1 MLCNH
6 LRTISPTFSPELR
19 ELNDESDFESLLNPN
34 GLISICGFGSLLSET
49 SARST
54 FPELINFRVGR
65 LVGFRRV
72 FSVVG
77 PIFFARGI
85 ANTKTHFKTFQEISG
100 ATVEPCEGETI
111 IVSVFEIRKSEIPA
125 FIERERE
132 YRFLAVMPETLDGKP
147 LTSSTTPAVLCASYS
162 DEEFFQNRCNGKEI
176 YFQQYGEYEIHKIWR
191 DDILPC
197 RVYLRHCL
205 MAAKTLGDEAYDNF
219 LDHSF
224 LGDRKT
230 TIQNY
235 LETSGF
241 DIMEEEPPE
250 SLKARYGGCF
260 QLGTKTM

>member
-1 MLCNH
+1 M
-6 LRTISPTFSPELR
+6 SPTSKASSIPTVLSLSVASAPSSLRQVLGVHSRNLSISELGDWSVSGECSR
-19 ELNDESDFESLLNPN
+19 WWVLFSLLVA
-34 GLISICGFGSLLSET
+34 L
-49 SARST
+49 
-54 FPELINFRVGR
+54 
-65 LVGFRRV
+65 
-72 FSVVG
+72 
-77 PIFFARGI
+77 PIQKPMR
-85 ANTKTHFKTFQEISG
+85 FQEQRWSL
-100 ATVEPCEGETI
+100 V
-111 IVSVFEIRKSEIPA
+111 KIPA

-162 DEEFFQNRCNGKEI
+162 DEEFFQNRCNEGKEI

>member
-1 MLCNH
+1 M
-6 LRTISPTFSPELR
+6 SPTSKASSIPTVLSLSVASAPSSLVRINKPSFFFSIILTVQSDLCVTFCVSAICIVAWEQRQVLGVHSRNLSISELGDWSVSGECSR
-19 ELNDESDFESLLNPN
+19 WWVLFSLLVA
-34 GLISICGFGSLLSET
+34 L
-49 SARST
+49 
-54 FPELINFRVGR
+54 
-65 LVGFRRV
+65 
-72 FSVVG
+72 
-77 PIFFARGI
+77 PIQKPMR
-85 ANTKTHFKTFQEISG
+85 FQEQRWSL
-100 ATVEPCEGETI
+100 V
-111 IVSVFEIRKSEIPA
+111 KIPA

-147 LTSSTTPAVLCASYS
+147 LTSSTSPAVLCASYS
-162 DEEFFQNRCNGKEI
+162 DEEFFQNRCNEGKEI

-250 SLKARYGGCF
+250 SLKVRYGGCF